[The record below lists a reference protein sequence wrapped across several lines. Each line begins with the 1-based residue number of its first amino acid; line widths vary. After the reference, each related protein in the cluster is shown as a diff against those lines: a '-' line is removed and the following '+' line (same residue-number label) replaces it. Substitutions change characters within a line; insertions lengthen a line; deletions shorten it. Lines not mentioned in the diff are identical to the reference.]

1 MIKMSKVLRYFLFST
16 MALSVLFL
24 ASCEEEIEGPVDPAS
39 LEITQGGTVVNSV
52 AAAPGEDV
60 TVDVTIS
67 YGDEVVDNLIVYEDD
82 GTIFNTY
89 PLTNAPTSV
98 QVTYPVASDAS
109 GTLDI
114 VFELSGPDGALTSE
128 TLAVEVSFATV
139 VDVALSSTDFETLV
153 LAVTEAGLA
162 ADLEGQGPFT
172 VFAPTD
178 DAFADAGITS
188 AADLPATDVLTD
200 ILQYHVVPGLA
211 LSTDLATGY
220 YETLSGDSL
229 YILVDNGVFVNGV
242 EVTTAD
248 LQAQNGVVHVIGEVL
263 IPNTTT
269 YESFLLAAPTGDET
283 SETFFSTSSGE
294 LYSFNEV
301 VSTTEPVSGTVD
313 FGYFYGNTLEATLLS
328 PDNGNWTSTVG
339 YDMAQ
344 WNTLNTTVFRTTN
357 LSPEAFDA
365 IASSQGDDI
374 EAEFEAGT
382 ALGSPGRAPNLTAD
396 NVVAFQTEDGRFGL
410 VKVVEVVGTT
420 GSTDGIR
427 IAVKVTQ

>member
-1 MIKMSKVLRYFLFST
+1 MSKVFRYFLLSSLV
-16 MALSVLFL
+16 LSVLFL
-24 ASCEEEIEGPVDPAS
+24 ASCEEEIEGPIDLAS
-39 LEITQGGTVVNSV
+39 LEITQGGQVVNTV
-52 AAAPGEDV
+52 QAAPGADV
-60 TVDVTIS
+60 VVDVTIS

-109 GTLDI
+109 GTLDL

-139 VDVALSSTDFETLV
+139 VDLAIGNNDFETLV

-162 ADLEGQGPFT
+162 DDLSGQGPFT
-172 VFAPTD
+172 VFGPTD

-188 AADLPATDVLTD
+188 AADLPETQALVN
-200 ILQYHVVPGLA
+200 ILQYHVVPGLT
-211 LSTDLATGY
+211 LSTELETGY
-220 YETLSGDSL
+220 YETLNGDSL
-229 YILVDNGVFVNGV
+229 YILVDNGVFVNGA
-242 EVTTAD
+242 EVVLAD
-248 LQAQNGVVHVIGEVL
+248 QQAQNGVVHVIDEVL
-263 IPNTTT
+263 IPDVTT

-294 LYSFNEV
+294 LYSYSGV
-301 VSTTEPVSGTVD
+301 LSTTEPVSGTID

-328 PDNGNWTSTVG
+328 PDNQNWTATVG
-339 YDMAQ
+339 YDMSQ
-344 WNTLNTTVFRTTN
+344 WNSLNTTVFRTTN

-365 IASSQGDDI
+365 IASSQGDLI

-382 ALGSPGRAPNLTAD
+382 AVESPGRVPNLTAD
-396 NVVAFQTEDGRFGL
+396 DVVAFQTEDGRFGL
-410 VKVVEVVGTT
+410 VKVVEVIGTT
-420 GSTDGIR
+420 GSEDGIR
-427 IAVKVTQ
+427 IQVKVTQ